1 MISRS
6 YPISPSYHTPVYS
19 NMAFQLLAYA
29 VEKITGKAFSSLV
42 EKNLLKPLKLTRT
55 FLTKPNDTN
64 AILVDGWDT
73 EFGEEAP
80 YVSAPRLFPPA
91 N

>member
-6 YPISPSYHTPVYS
+6 YPISPSYHTPAYS
-19 NMAFQLLAYA
+19 NMAFQLLGYA
-29 VEKITGKAFSSLV
+29 VEKITGRTFPSLV

-64 AILVDGWDT
+64 AIIVDGWDT

-80 YVSAPRLFPPA
+80 YVLAPRLVPPC
-91 N
+91 